1 MRTQWIRTLSAAFVA
16 VALVACGGG
25 GGSGSSSGSAL
36 PAQQTGTVTL
46 TVSDSPIS
54 DYDQVLMEIAEIR
67 FLSDGGQD
75 ILVLE
80 EPVTV
85 DFLALE
91 NFSEVLLRRE
101 VVTGTYSKI
110 RLILNSLTLV
120 KLDDVGNVVDEQPV
134 RLNGL
139 RKIDINP
146 RGPFQVRGGV
156 DLVIDLEVD
165 LHKSIQ
171 VVSAGNSG
179 QVRFRPVIFA
189 TVDTEPAFD
198 KLFRVEGTVES
209 VDETA
214 GTFTVCD
221 IRRAFLDGVNRPEP
235 ADVCVVVDPEAS
247 TPYFDLEANPSDLG
261 LAANEPVVVYGKFDE
276 FATGDRLV
284 AAVVASGLQFERLK
298 GLAASEYRPMAP
310 DGDFDLGQVIEACT
324 VADNPLRVVV
334 PEAAPAFVESAT
346 TGNAEQVDLAA
357 LPLACRRAEVE
368 GYRDTPT
375 GTDEPFLRAFIVLL
389 GDSLEGVVERVGVLT
404 EKMDTA
410 AEGDF
415 DLALTDSTSTE
426 VVVVSDATRLVKI
439 ISTPDGD
446 VVEDLTLVPTGIEVT
461 VFGVLDEDT
470 GVIAA
475 NFILLEE

>member
-1 MRTQWIRTLSAAFVA
+1 MVMRWIRMLSAALVG

-25 GGSGSSSGSAL
+25 GGSGSPSSSAL

-46 TVSDSPIS
+46 AVSDSPIS
-54 DYDQVLMEIAEIR
+54 EYDQVLMEIAEIR

-120 KLDDVGNVVDEQPV
+120 KLDDGGNVVDEQPV

-146 RGPFQVRGGV
+146 RGPFQVRGGEE
-156 DLVIDLEVD
+156 LVIDLEVD
-165 LHKSIQ
+165 LHKSIH
-171 VVSAGNSG
+171 VVGAGNSG

-198 KLFRVEGTVES
+198 KLFRVEGTVEA

-214 GTFTVCD
+214 GTFTVCNL
-221 IRRAFLDGVNRPEP
+221 RRAFLDGVNRPEP

-247 TPYFDLEANPSDLG
+247 TPYFDPEANPSDLG
-261 LAANEPVVVYGKFDE
+261 LAANHPVVVYGKFDE

-346 TGNAEQVDLAA
+346 TGNAEQVDLTA

-368 GYRDTPT
+368 GYRE
-375 GTDEPFLRAFIVLL
+375 TDDPVLRAFIVLL